1 MNKSLA
7 LHHVQVAVIEIAWQ
21 FREGVKPMNQS
32 EEHQELCS
40 FFGPSLAHLEPELEL
55 F

>member
-21 FREGVKPMNQS
+21 FREGVKLMNQS
-32 EEHQELCS
+32 EEQQEHVVFWFLS
-40 FFGPSLAHLEPELEL
+40 SSSRTRARAV
-55 F
+55 